1 MTNVEKSFR
10 IWKKGETENQSAR
23 YTISVGKRG
32 ICYELPLH
40 KAMECLAEELEGME

>member
-23 YTISVGKRG
+23 YTISVGRRA
-32 ICYELPLH
+32 ICYDLPLH
-40 KAMECLAEELEGME
+40 EAMRYLAEELEGME